1 MSTYE
6 KVKKIILEHLDVN
19 EADIHP
25 GADFMEDLGADSL
38 DVAELIMSIE
48 DEFNLEINEED
59 LEGLRTVDDVVDYL
73 DKL

>member
-1 MSTYE
+1 MNTYDR
-6 KVKKIILEHLDVN
+6 VRKIILEHLDVN
-19 EADIHP
+19 EKDIQP

-48 DEFNLEINEED
+48 DEFNLEINEDD
-59 LEGLRTVDDVVDYL
+59 LEGMRTVEDVVDYL

>member
-1 MSTYE
+1 MSTFE
-6 KVKKIILEHLDVN
+6 KIKKIILEHLDVN
-19 EADIHP
+19 ESDVVL

-59 LEGLRTVDDVVDYL
+59 LEGMRTIEDVVDYL
-73 DKL
+73 EKL

>member
-1 MSTYE
+1 MNTFE

-19 EADIHP
+19 EDDITMD
-25 GADFMEDLGADSL
+25 ADFMEDLGADSL

-48 DEFNLEINEED
+48 EEFDLEIEEED
-59 LEGLRTVDDVVDYL
+59 LEGMETIENVVEYL